1 MKSKSAIMKKLF
13 PFVLFFVA
21 ILLTACGQ
29 KPPQIELEFTRF
41 DFGDVVNG
49 EIVEQEVSVKNVG
62 GEDLYVSEV
71 LTTCGC
77 TTAAIE
83 PRVIP
88 SGGEA
93 TLQVTFDSGAH
104 GPYLEGEII
113 RRVILVTN
121 DPDHFES
128 TVDFVAN
135 ILLPE
140 NP

>member
-1 MKSKSAIMKKLF
+1 MKKLL
-13 PFVLFFVA
+13 PFVLLIFV

-29 KPPQIELEFTRF
+29 KPPKIELEFTRF
-41 DFGDVVNG
+41 DFGNVING
-49 EIVEQEVSVKNVG
+49 EIVEQEVAVKNVG

-77 TTAAIE
+77 TTASIE

-104 GPYLEGEII
+104 GPYLEGEVI

-121 DPDHFES
+121 DPDHFEA

>member
-1 MKSKSAIMKKLF
+1 MKKTIPLF
-13 PFVLFFVA
+13 LFAVALFV
-21 ILLTACGQ
+21 TACTT

-49 EIVEQEVSVKNVG
+49 DIVEQAVSVKNVG

-71 LTTCGC
+71 ITTCGC
-77 TTAAIE
+77 TTANLE

-88 SGGEA
+88 AGEEA
-93 TLQVTFDSGAH
+93 SLQVAFDSGAH
-104 GPYLEGEII
+104 GPYLKGEII

-121 DPDHFES
+121 DPEQYEA

-140 NP
+140 TP

>member
-1 MKSKSAIMKKLF
+1 MKKLL
-13 PFVLFFVA
+13 PFVLLIFV

-29 KPPQIELEFTRF
+29 KPPQIDIEFTRF
-41 DFGDVVNG
+41 DFGDVING
-49 EIVEQEVSVKNVG
+49 EIVEQEVAVKNVG

-77 TTAAIE
+77 TTASIE

-88 SGGEA
+88 SGEVA
-93 TLQVTFDSGAH
+93 ALQVTFDSGAH

-121 DPDHFES
+121 DPDHFET

-135 ILLPE
+135 IILPE

>member
-1 MKSKSAIMKKLF
+1 MKKLIPIGLLIF
-13 PFVLFFVA
+13 TF
-21 ILLTACGQ
+21 LLTACQ
-29 KPPQIELEFTRF
+29 AIPPQLELEFTKY

-49 EIVEQEVSVKNVG
+49 EIVEQEVIVKNIG
-62 GEDLYVSEV
+62 GEDLYISHV

-77 TTAAIE
+77 TTASLE

-93 TLQVTFDSGAH
+93 NLQVAFDSGAH
-104 GPYLEGEII
+104 GPYLEGEVI

-121 DPDHFES
+121 DPDQYEA
-128 TVDFVAN
+128 TVDFSAN

-140 NP
+140 AP